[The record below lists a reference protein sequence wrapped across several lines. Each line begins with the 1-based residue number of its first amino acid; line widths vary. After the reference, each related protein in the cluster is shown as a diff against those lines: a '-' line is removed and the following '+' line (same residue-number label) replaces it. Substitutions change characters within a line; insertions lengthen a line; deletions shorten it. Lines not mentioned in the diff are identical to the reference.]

1 MHCFVTKV
9 IIYEILF
16 KDLRL
21 LMVIISVAYV
31 FGQLQHPASVPALT
45 ETLQDKNEQYMVRH
59 EAAEAL
65 GSIATPE
72 VLETLKTFKEDNERV
87 VRESC
92 VVALDM
98 YEYETR

>member
-1 MHCFVTKV
+1 MHYLDTKV
-9 IIYEILF
+9 KKVWFQAEHKTNTSI
-16 KDLRL
+16 
-21 LMVIISVAYV
+21 VAYV

-45 ETLQDKNEQYMVRH
+45 ECLENKDEVHMVRH

-72 VLETLKTFKEDNERV
+72 VLQVLEGFKKDEETV

-92 VVALDM
+92 EVALDM

>member
-1 MHCFVTKV
+1 
-9 IIYEILF
+9 
-16 KDLRL
+16 
-21 LMVIISVAYV
+21 
-31 FGQLQHPASVPALT
+31 
-45 ETLQDKNEQYMVRH
+45 MVRH

-72 VLETLKTFKEDNERV
+72 VLEVLEGFKKDEETV

-92 VVALDM
+92 EVALDM